1 MTSQQPIIVITGQPA
16 WLPEIEPAL
25 RAGAN
30 LVRLTERAPGYIAR
44 LTDAHTV
51 LILVDGDDPEWRF
64 WTTTPKISPA
74 TRRIPL
80 LLISDSP
87 DRRADAL
94 LSGADFALSIA
105 DLLAGAPTLIQ
116 DYAHLR
122 TPEEL
127 ASLERACGQPLP
139 PMAVQGVEHFNAG
152 EYYRQHDLFEALWM
166 KTDGPVR
173 DLYQGILQ
181 VGIAYYQI
189 TRGNH
194 RGALKMLLRASQW
207 LNSLPDVCQGV
218 DVRGLREDAARVRAE
233 LERTPPEKLATFNRA
248 LLKPVRLIKTEN

>member
-1 MTSQQPIIVITGQPA
+1 MSIQPTIVITGQPA
-16 WLPEIEPAL
+16 WLPETEPSLQAQ
-25 RAGAN
+25 AS
-30 LVRLTERAPGYIAR
+30 LVTLTERAPGYVAR
-44 LTDAHTV
+44 LTDAHAV

-80 LLISDSP
+80 LLIADSH

-94 LSGADFALSIA
+94 LSGADFALSTA
-105 DLLAGAPTLIQ
+105 ELLAGASTLIQ

-122 TPEEL
+122 TPEE
-127 ASLERACGQPLP
+127 AAALEHACGQPLP
-139 PMAVQGVEHFNAG
+139 LMAVQGVEHFNAG

-166 KTDGPVR
+166 KTDGPIR

-194 RGALKMLLRASQW
+194 RGALKMLLRATQW
-207 LNSLPDVCQGV
+207 LNGLPDVCQGV
-218 DVRGLREDAARVRAE
+218 DVRALREDAARVRAE
-233 LERTPPEKLATFNRA
+233 LERTPPEQLATFNRA
-248 LLKPVRLIKTEN
+248 LLRPVRLIKTDN